1 MRFSSGCAFP
11 MASAPAGPQFLAYLN
26 GRWLPLRDAAVS
38 VLDGGFVQGTTVA
51 EQLRTFRGRL
61 FELPAHLAR
70 LARSLAI
77 IGLAPPL
84 PLEEIG
90 QIATELAEQ
99 NAKLLD
105 ADDDQNVTIFVTP
118 GPYPAYADV
127 AGRQGPTLGIH
138 TQPLPFSQWANKY
151 HTGERLVVSD
161 VRQVPTSC
169 WPAELKC
176 RSRMHYYLAD
186 RQARQRDPRAR
197 ALLLNERG
205 LVTEA
210 STANVLVVRRG
221 EGLVSPR
228 KEDILPG
235 VTVAVVASLAKR
247 LGLPWVERDVT
258 VADVATAEEVL
269 LCSTSPCV
277 LPVTAVDGQPIG
289 GGVPGP
295 VWRQLMTAF
304 SEQVGLDVVEQAR
317 QRAARRAGGAHG

>member
-1 MRFSSGCAFP
+1 
-11 MASAPAGPQFLAYLN
+11 MAAALAGPSLLAYLD
-26 GRWLPLRDAAVS
+26 GRWLPLREAAVS

-70 LARSLAI
+70 LAQSLAI
-77 IGLAPPL
+77 IGLTPPQ

-99 NAKLLD
+99 NAKLLEP
-105 ADDDQNVTIFVTP
+105 DDDQNVTIFVTP

-127 AGRQGPTLGIH
+127 AGRRGPTLGIH
-138 TQPLPFSQWANKY
+138 TQPLPFWQWAEKY
-151 HTGERLVVSD
+151 ETGERLIVSE
-161 VRQVPTSC
+161 VRQVPAAC
-169 WPAELKC
+169 WPSELKC

-186 RQARQRDPRAR
+186 RQARQRDARAR

-210 STANVLVVRRG
+210 STANVLLVRRG

-228 KEDILPG
+228 KDDILPG
-235 VTVAVVASLAKR
+235 VTMAVVASLARR
-247 LGLPWVERDVT
+247 LGMPWVERDVT
-258 VADVATAEEVL
+258 VADVVSAEEVL

-277 LPVTAVDGQPIG
+277 LPVAFVDGRPIG
-289 GGVPGP
+289 EGVPGP
-295 VWRQLMTAF
+295 VWRQLIAAF
-304 SEQVGLDVVEQAR
+304 SEQVGLDIVAQAR
-317 QRAARRAGGAHG
+317 QRAARRAAQSQG

>member
-1 MRFSSGCAFP
+1 
-11 MASAPAGPQFLAYLN
+11 LAYLD
-26 GRWLPLRDAAVS
+26 GRWLPLREAAVS

-61 FELPAHLAR
+61 FELPAHVAR
-70 LARSLAI
+70 LARSLEI

-90 QIATELAEQ
+90 QIATDLAAQ
-99 NAKLLD
+99 NAKLLE

-118 GPYPAYADV
+118 GPYTAYAEV

-138 TQPLPFSQWANKY
+138 TQPLPFSQWAGKY
-151 HTGERLVVSD
+151 ETGERLVVSD
-161 VRQVPTSC
+161 VRQVPAAC
-169 WPAELKC
+169 WPSELKC

-205 LVTEA
+205 VVTEA
-210 STANVLVVRRG
+210 STANVLVVRRD

-228 KEDILPG
+228 KVDILPG
-235 VTVAVVASLAKR
+235 VTMAVVASLAER

-258 VADVATAEEVL
+258 VADVVTAEEVL

-277 LPVTAVDGQPIG
+277 LPVTAVDGRPIG

-295 VWRQLMTAF
+295 VWQQLISAF
-304 SEQVGLDVVEQAR
+304 SERVGLDIVAQAR
-317 QRAARRAGGAHG
+317 RCAARRAASQRG

>member
-1 MRFSSGCAFP
+1 MT
-11 MASAPAGPQFLAYLN
+11 SAPAGPQLLAYLD
-26 GRWLPLRDAAVS
+26 GQFVPLRDAAVS

-51 EQLRTFRGRL
+51 EQLRTFHGRL
-61 FELPAHLAR
+61 FELSAHLAR

-77 IGLAPPL
+77 LGLTSPL
-84 PLEEIG
+84 PLEEISR
-90 QIATELAEQ
+90 ITTELAAQ
-99 NAKLLD
+99 NARLLE
-105 ADDDQNVTIFVTP
+105 ADDDQNVTIFITP

-127 AGRQGPTLGIH
+127 AARRGPTLGIH
-138 TQPLPFSQWANKY
+138 TQPLPFSQWAEKY
-151 HTGERLVVSD
+151 ETGQRLVISD
-161 VRQVPTSC
+161 VRQVPAAC
-169 WPAELKC
+169 WPPELKC

-186 RQARQRDPRAR
+186 REARQRDPQAR

-210 STANVLVVRRG
+210 STANVMVFRRD

-235 VTVAVVASLAKR
+235 VTLAVVAGLAQR

-258 VADVATAEEVL
+258 VADVATADEVL

-277 LPVTAVDGQPIG
+277 LPVTAVDGWPIG

-295 VWRQLMTAF
+295 VWRQLISAF
-304 SEQVGLDVVEQAR
+304 SEQVGLDIVAQAR
-317 QRAARRAGGAHG
+317 QRAARQAAGSRE

>member
-1 MRFSSGCAFP
+1 MP
-11 MASAPAGPQFLAYLN
+11 MPSAPAGPQFLAYLD
-26 GRWLPLRDAAVS
+26 GRWLPLREAAVS

-70 LARSLAI
+70 LARSLEI

-90 QIATELAEQ
+90 QIATDLAAQ
-99 NAKLLD
+99 NAKLLE

-118 GPYPAYADV
+118 GPYPAYAEV

-138 TQPLPFSQWANKY
+138 TQPLPFSQWAGKY
-151 HTGERLVVSD
+151 ETGERLVVSD
-161 VRQVPTSC
+161 VRQVPAAC
-169 WPAELKC
+169 WPSELKC

-205 LVTEA
+205 VVTEA
-210 STANVLVVRRG
+210 STANVLVVRRD

-228 KEDILPG
+228 KDDILPG
-235 VTVAVVASLAKR
+235 VTMAVVASLAER

-258 VADVATAEEVL
+258 VADVVTAEEVL

-277 LPVTAVDGQPIG
+277 LPVTAVDGRPIG

-295 VWRQLMTAF
+295 VWQQLISAF
-304 SEQVGLDVVEQAR
+304 SERVGLDIVAQAR
-317 QRAARRAGGAHG
+317 RCAARQAASQRG